1 MLTSCVAD
9 YLPSSSPEDWKESVL
24 IFCVPMAHK
33 KQEHFLMSMY
43 GEAWLLSLLED
54 RMFVL
59 LGSCRVLRAVKP
71 PVFFLHLS
79 KHPCM

>member
-9 YLPSSSPEDWKESVL
+9 YLPSSSPKDWKESML
-24 IFCVPMAHK
+24 INGPMARK
-33 KQEHFLMSMY
+33 RQEHFSMPMY

-54 RMFVL
+54 RMFAL
-59 LGSCRVLRAVKP
+59 LGLCRVLRAVKP

>member
-1 MLTSCVAD
+1 MLTSYVAD
-9 YLPSSSPEDWKESVL
+9 YLPSASPEDWKESSL
-24 IFCVPMAHK
+24 SMAHK
-33 KQEHFLMSMY
+33 RQEHFPMPMY

-54 RMFVL
+54 RMFAFMGL
-59 LGSCRVLRAVKP
+59 CRVLRAMKL